1 MADYLDNE
9 AEESEEEEE
18 LDLNERKKLK
28 KLKAMHDSD
37 DDEDDDDEG
46 EVPGLIDDNPIDDN
60 DGEDSDGSERSGKRK
75 KSDDEFD
82 DRLEDEDY
90 DLLEE
95 NLGVKVERKRRFKRL
110 RRIQDEESEEEE
122 EREAGD
128 ERDAIANELF
138 TVSGEEDEARSEV
151 SHRGEVEAYD
161 EEESEDEDDFIVD
174 GDGVPITEKRRKKK
188 PIFSDAALQEAQDI
202 FGIDFD
208 YDEFEKYGED
218 EFEEEEEE
226 EDDDID
232 YLHDEAEDRPR
243 RSKKL
248 YKKKSTRKSIFEVYE
263 PSELIRG
270 HFTDVDNEIR
280 TTDIPERM
288 QLRTVPITP
297 TAEGSDELDL
307 EAEWIYKQAF
317 CQPTISIQDAHLN
330 EEAKERAKKGPQTVG
345 KIKKSLEFMRNQ
357 NFEVPFISFY
367 RKEYVLPELNINDL
381 WKIYKFDAK
390 WCQLK
395 QRKENLL
402 KLFEKMRNYQLDE
415 LMKNPDAPLP
425 ENLRLI
431 KDDDIERLKNAQTF
445 EELND
450 TYRHF
455 MLYYSQDV
463 SAMQESLRKKE
474 KENRKKAKIEKR
486 RQQIAEAEENGEDPP
501 EETVGDDDEEEEG
514 DDSLKQPVRKGPYFI
529 CKKAGLDSLA
539 KKFGLPP
546 EHFAEN
552 LRDNYQRHEV
562 DQEPIEP
569 AVIANEFCSA
579 IFKTSDEVLN
589 AVQLMVA
596 IQLAHEPLVRKCVRE
611 MYMERAKISIRP
623 TKTGMKEIDEGHV
636 LYGLKYL
643 KDKPVRDLVGD
654 QFLKLII
661 AEQDKLITISFS
673 DTIEG
678 NTTNNYI
685 DEIKQLYYRD
695 EFSKS
700 VQDWNALRTGSVEIA
715 LNRIVIPQLKKELR
729 NNLLMESKECVMKA
743 CCRKMYNWIK
753 IAPYTCEFPDEEDE
767 DWNTSK
773 GLRVMG
779 LAYVP
784 DPSQSAFTCM
794 VSPDGECTDH
804 LRLPHLMK
812 RKNSPRENEKMMKEA
827 DLLAIRNFIATKK
840 PHVVVIGGESREALM
855 ISADI
860 KECIANLSEEEQ
872 FPSIQVEIYDNE
884 LSKVYANSNRG
895 VSEFRDYPDLLRQ
908 AISLAR
914 RMQDPLLEFSQ
925 LCTIDEEIMCLKYHP
940 LQDQLPKE
948 DLIENLNL
956 EFINRINEVGVD
968 LNRAVLH
975 PYTANLVQFVCGLGP
990 RKAQALI
997 KILKQTNQRLEN
1009 RTQLI
1014 TACHMGPKVFVN
1026 CAGFIKIDTNSLG
1039 DSTEAYVEVLD
1050 GSRVHP
1056 ETYEWAR
1063 KMAVD
1068 ALEYDDEDANP
1079 AGALEEIL
1087 ESPERLKDLD
1097 LDAFAEELERQGFGN
1112 KCITLYDIRAELNSR
1127 YKDLRI
1133 PYQSPNAEKL
1143 FDVLTKETPETFYV
1157 GKLIMAA
1164 VIGIS
1169 HRKPQGD
1176 QLDQA
1181 NPVRNDE
1188 TGLWQCPFCLKN
1200 DFPELSEV
1208 WNHFDAGGCPGKA
1221 TGVRLRLD
1229 NGISGY
1235 IHVKNLSDKHVANPE
1250 ERVRVGQVI
1259 HCRVIKIEVERFSVE
1274 CTSKSSDLLDKNHE
1288 WRPQK
1293 DVYYDTEAEE
1303 KDVKVEEDAKKA
1315 QQRQTYV
1322 KRVIIHPSFHNI
1334 SFAEVEKL
1342 MQTVKQGEAII
1353 RPSSKG
1359 SDHLTVTWK
1368 VTDNIY
1374 QHIDIREEG
1383 KENTFSLGRSLWI
1396 GSEEFEDL
1404 DEIIARHINPMS
1416 AYVSELLDFK
1426 YYKPNVEGI
1435 KDKAEEIL
1443 KEQKK
1448 QNPGGIPYIVS
1459 ASKNYPGKF
1468 MLSYLP
1474 RTRCRHEYVT
1484 ITSDGFRFRGQMF
1497 SRVNDLFRWFK
1508 EHFRDPIPGQ
1518 STPGTPH
1525 GAMTSRT
1532 PYNGTPGVNG
1542 VNSDA
1547 IQRVAQS
1554 LPHHMLH
1561 SLSKV
1566 ANQTPHHYPPYT
1578 PGAASVNNYGM
1589 YGSTPYT
1596 PSGQTPFMTP
1606 YHTPHHTPHH
1616 PQTPSHSQGPFLQP
1630 IPPAMNPNSHRTAR
1644 SHRSVPS
1651 ASDATNWSKAA
1662 EAWARSK
1669 QTTSKEFN
1677 TTPRYDESRKTPR
1690 NQEAPNERATPRNR
1704 TPSARTPSYKSPR
1717 GTPFTNSSPRSM
1729 SLGDGTPLY
1738 DESWQ

>member
-1 MADYLDNE
+1 MADYLDAE

-18 LDLNERKKLK
+18 LNVNERKKLK
-28 KLKAMHDSD
+28 RLKAMHDSD
-37 DDEDDDDEG
+37 DEDDDDEDEG
-46 EVPGLIDDNPIDDN
+46 EVPGLIDDNPIDEDN
-60 DGEDSDGSERSGKRK
+60 DGDDSDGSDNSGKRK
-75 KSDDEFD
+75 KSDDEDFD

-95 NLGVKVERKRRFKRL
+95 NLGVKVERKHRFKRL
-110 RRIQDEESEEEE
+110 RRIQDEESEGEE
-122 EREAGD
+122 EREADD

-138 TVSGEEDEARSEV
+138 QGSGEEDEERSEV
-151 SHRGEVEAYD
+151 SHRGEVEAFD
-161 EEESEDEDDFIVD
+161 EDESDDEDDFIVD
-174 GDGVPITEKRRKKK
+174 GDGVPITEKRKKK
-188 PIFSDAALQEAQDI
+188 KHIFSDAALQEAQDI

-208 YDEFEKYGED
+208 YDEFGKYEEN

-226 EDDDID
+226 EEDEYIHDD
-232 YLHDEAEDRPR
+232 LEDRPR
-243 RSKKL
+243 RSKKHL
-248 YKKKSTRKSIFEVYE
+248 KKKSTKKSIFEIYE

-270 HFTDVDNEIR
+270 HFTDIDNEIR

-297 TAEGSDELDL
+297 TAEGSDELDF

-317 CQPTISIQDAHLN
+317 CQPTISVQDAHLN

-345 KIKKSLEFMRNQ
+345 KIKKALDFMRNQ

-395 QRKENLL
+395 QRKENLM
-402 KLFEKMRNYQLDE
+402 KLFVRMRDYQLDE
-415 LMKNPDAPLP
+415 IMKNPDAPLSD
-425 ENLRLI
+425 NVRVI
-431 KDDDIERLKNAQTF
+431 KDEDIERLKSAQTF

-450 TYRHF
+450 IYRHF
-455 MLYYSQDV
+455 MLYYNQDV
-463 SAMQESLRKKE
+463 SAMQECMRKKE
-474 KENRKKAKIEKR
+474 KEARQKAKEEKR
-486 RQQIAEAEENGEDPP
+486 KQQIAEAEENGEDPP
-501 EETVGDDDEEEEG
+501 EEIADEEDEEEQIDET
-514 DDSLKQPVRKGPYFI
+514 LKQPVRKGPYYI
-529 CKKAGLDSLA
+529 CKKAGLDGLA
-539 KKFGLPP
+539 KKFGLSP

-562 DQEPIEP
+562 DQDPTEPT
-569 AVIANEFCSA
+569 VIANEFTST
-579 IFKTSDEVLN
+579 IFNTSDEVLE
-589 AVQLMVA
+589 ATQLMVA

-611 MYMERAKISIRP
+611 MYMERAKLCVKP
-623 TKTGMKEIDEGHV
+623 TKKGMKEIDESHAI
-636 LYGLKYL
+636 YAWKYL

-661 AEQDKLITISFS
+661 ADEDKLVALSFS
-673 DTIEG
+673 DMIEG
-678 NTTNNYI
+678 NTSNNYL

-700 VQDWNALRTGSVEIA
+700 VQDWNALRTGT
-715 LNRIVIPQLKKELR
+715 
-729 NNLLMESKECVMKA
+729 

-753 IAPYTCEFPDEEDE
+753 IAPYTCEFPDEDDE
-767 DWNTSK
+767 DWNTGK
-773 GLRVMG
+773 GIRVMG

-784 DPSQSAFTCM
+784 DPSQAAFTCII
-794 VSPDGECTDH
+794 SPEGECTDY
-804 LRLPHLMK
+804 LRLPHLLK
-812 RKNSPRENEKMMKEA
+812 RKNSFRENEKMMKEA
-827 DLLAIRNFIATKK
+827 DLLALKNFIATKK
-840 PHVVVIGGESREALM
+840 PHIIVVSGESREALM
-855 ISADI
+855 IVSDL
-860 KECIANLSEEEQ
+860 KECISNLTEDEQ
-872 FPSIQVEIYDNE
+872 FPTVQVEICDNE
-884 LSKVYANSNRG
+884 LAKVYSNSNKG
-895 VSEFRDYPDLLRQ
+895 IAEFRDYPDLLRQ

-914 RMQDPLLEFSQ
+914 RLQDPLLEFSQ

-948 DLIENLNL
+948 DLIENLYL

-968 LNRAVLH
+968 LNRAVQQ

-990 RKAQALI
+990 RKSQALL

-1026 CAGFIKIDTNSLG
+1026 CAGFVKIDTNSLG

-1087 ESPERLKDLD
+1087 DSPERLKDLD

-1127 YKDLRI
+1127 YKDLRV
-1133 PYQSPNAEKL
+1133 PYQSLNTEKL
-1143 FDVLTKETPETFYV
+1143 FDVLTKETPESFYV
-1157 GKLIMAA
+1157 GKLVLAT
-1164 VIGIS
+1164 VVGIS

-1208 WNHFDAGGCPGKA
+1208 WNHFDAGACPGKA

-1259 HCRVIKIEVERFSVE
+1259 HCRIIKIEVERFSVE
-1274 CTSKSSDLLDKNHE
+1274 CTSKTSDLLDKNHE

-1293 DVYYDTEAEE
+1293 DVYYDAEAEE
-1303 KDVKVEEDAKKA
+1303 KDMKTEEEAKKA

-1322 KRVIIHPSFHNI
+1322 KRVIIHPSFHNV

-1342 MQTVKQGEAII
+1342 MQTMKQGEAII

-1359 SDHLTVTWK
+1359 ADHLTVTWK
-1368 VTDNIY
+1368 VTENIY

-1396 GSEEFEDL
+1396 GNEEFEDL

-1426 YYKPNVEGI
+1426 YYKSTIEGI

-1459 ASKNYPGKF
+1459 AAKNYPGKF
-1468 MLSYLP
+1468 LLSYLP
-1474 RTRCRHEYVT
+1474 RVRCRHEYVT
-1484 ITSDGFRFRGQMF
+1484 VTPDGYRFRNQIF

-1532 PYNGTPGVNG
+1532 PYNGTPVVNG

-1547 IQRVAQS
+1547 IQRVAQNM
-1554 LPHHMLH
+1554 PHHMLH

-1566 ANQTPHHYPPYT
+1566 ANQTPHYPPYT
-1578 PGAASVNNYGM
+1578 PGTASVNNYGM

-1606 YHTPHHTPHH
+1606 YPTPHHTPHH

-1644 SHRSVPS
+1644 PHRSVTNS
-1651 ASDATNWSKAA
+1651 SDTTNWTKAA

-1669 QTTSKEFN
+1669 QSTSKEFN
-1677 TTPRYDESRKTPR
+1677 STPRYDESRKTPR
-1690 NQEAPNERATPRNR
+1690 NLDNQNERVTPRNR

-1729 SLGDGTPLY
+1729 SLSGDGTPLY
-1738 DESWQ
+1738 DES

>member
-1 MADYLDNE
+1 MADYLDAE

-18 LDLNERKKLK
+18 LDVYERRKLK
-28 KLKAMHDSD
+28 KLRAMQDS

-46 EVPGLIDDNPIDDN
+46 QIDGLIDDNPIEDN
-60 DGEDSDGSERSGKRK
+60 DGEDSDGSGSGKRK
-75 KSDDEFD
+75 KSDDEDFD

-95 NLGVKVERKRRFKRL
+95 NLGVKVERKHRFKRL
-110 RRIQDEESEEEE
+110 RRIQDEESEGEEE
-122 EREAGD
+122 GETD
-128 ERDAIANELF
+128 ERNAIANELF
-138 TVSGEEDEARSEV
+138 QGSGDEDDERSEI
-151 SHRGEVEAYD
+151 SHRPEVEAFD

-174 GDGVPITEKRRKKK
+174 GDGVPITEKKRKKK
-188 PIFSDAALQEAQDI
+188 HIFSDAALQEAQDI
-202 FGIDFD
+202 FGVDFD
-208 YDEFEKYGED
+208 YDEFGKYEDD
-218 EFEEEEEE
+218 EFDEDEE
-226 EDDDID
+226 EDADDE
-232 YLHDEAEDRPR
+232 YLEDGEDRPR
-243 RSKKL
+243 RSRKHF
-248 YKKKSTRKSIFEVYE
+248 KKKTTKKSIFEIYE

-288 QLRTVPITP
+288 QLRSIPITP

-317 CQPTISIQDAHLN
+317 CQPTISVQDAHLN
-330 EEAKERAKKGPQTVG
+330 EEAKERAKKGPQTVN
-345 KIKKSLEFMRNQ
+345 KIKKALDFMRNQ

-381 WKIYKFDAK
+381 WKIYKFDTK

-402 KLFEKMRNYQLDE
+402 KLFEKMRNFQLDE
-415 LMKNPDAPLP
+415 IMKNPDAPLP
-425 ENLRLI
+425 ENIRVI
-431 KDDDIERLKNAQTF
+431 KDDDIERLKNVQTF
-445 EELND
+445 DELND
-450 TYRHF
+450 VYRHF
-455 MLYYSQDV
+455 MLYYSHDLP
-463 SAMQESLRKKE
+463 AMQDDLRKKE
-474 KENRKKAKIEKR
+474 IEIRKKSRIEKR
-486 RQQIAEAEENGEDPP
+486 KQQIAEAEENGISL
-501 EETVGDDDEEEEG
+501 EETIDIEEDDEGQIDET
-514 DDSLKQPVRKGPYFI
+514 LKQPVRKGPYSV
-529 CKKAGLDSLA
+529 CRKAGLDGLA
-539 KKFGLPP
+539 KKFGLTP

-562 DQEPIEP
+562 EQESIEP
-569 AVIANEFCSA
+569 TVVAEEFCSA
-579 IFKTSDEVLN
+579 VFKTSNEVLK

-596 IQLAHEPLVRKCVRE
+596 IQLAHEPLVCKCVRE
-611 MYMERAKISIRP
+611 MYMERAKLSVRP
-623 TKTGMKEIDEGHV
+623 TKKGIKEIDENHP
-636 LYGLKYL
+636 LFTIKYL
-643 KDKPVRDLVGD
+643 KDKPVRDLIGD
-654 QFLKLII
+654 QFLKLIM
-661 AEQDKLITISFS
+661 AEEDKLITISFS
-673 DTIEG
+673 DMIEG

-729 NNLLMESKECVMKA
+729 SNLLIEAKECVMKA

-753 IAPYTCEFPDEEDE
+753 VAPYSCEFPDEDDE

-773 GLRVMG
+773 GIRVMG
-779 LAYVP
+779 LAYIS
-784 DPSQSAFTCM
+784 DPSVSAFTCII
-794 VSPDGECTDH
+794 SPDGECTDY
-804 LRLPHLMK
+804 LRLPHLLK
-812 RKNSPRENEKMMKEA
+812 RKNSFRENEKMMKEA
-827 DLLAIRNFIATKK
+827 DLLAVKNFIATKK
-840 PHVVVIGGESREALM
+840 PHVVVVSGESREALM
-855 ISADI
+855 IVADL
-860 KECIANLSEEEQ
+860 KECITNLVEDEQ
-872 FPSIQVEIYDNE
+872 FPAIQVEICDND
-884 LSKVYANSNRG
+884 LAKVYANSNKG
-895 VSEFRDYPDLLRQ
+895 TSDFRDYPELLRQ

-914 RMQDPLLEFSQ
+914 RIQDPLLEFSQ
-925 LCTIDEEIMCLKYHP
+925 LCTVDEEIMCLKYHP
-940 LQDQLPKE
+940 LQDQLLKE
-948 DLIENLNL
+948 DLIENLYL
-956 EFINRINEVGVD
+956 EFINRVNEVGVD
-968 LNRAVLH
+968 LNRTVQE
-975 PYTANLVQFVCGLGP
+975 PYTSNLVQFVCGLGA
-990 RKAQALI
+990 RKAQSLI

-1009 RTQLI
+1009 RTQLV
-1014 TACHMGPKVFVN
+1014 TAFHMGPKVFVN

-1097 LDAFAEELERQGFGN
+1097 LDAFAEELERQCFGN
-1112 KCITLYDIRAELNSR
+1112 KCITLYDIRAELNCR
-1127 YKDLRI
+1127 YKDLRVA
-1133 PYQSPNAEKL
+1133 YQSLNTEKL
-1143 FDVLTKETPETFYV
+1143 FDILTKETPEMFYV
-1157 GKLIMAA
+1157 GKLILAT
-1164 VIGIS
+1164 VVGIS

-1208 WNHFDAGGCPGKA
+1208 WNHFDAGACPGKA
-1221 TGVRLRLD
+1221 TGIRLRLD

-1235 IHVKNLSDKHVANPE
+1235 IHVKNLSDKHVNNPE
-1250 ERVRVGQVI
+1250 ERVHVGQVI
-1259 HCRVIKIEVERFSVE
+1259 HCRITKIEVERFSVE
-1274 CTSKSSDLLDKNHE
+1274 CTSKTSDLIDKNRE

-1293 DVYYDTEAEE
+1293 DAYYDTEAEE
-1303 KDVKVEEDAKKA
+1303 NDTKIEEDTKKA

-1342 MQTVKQGEAII
+1342 MQTVKQGETII

-1368 VTDNIY
+1368 VTEKIH
-1374 QHIDIREEG
+1374 QHIDVREEG
-1383 KENTFSLGRSLWI
+1383 KENVFSLGRSLWI
-1396 GSEEFEDL
+1396 GNEEFEDL
-1404 DEIIARHINPMS
+1404 DEIIARHINPM
-1416 AYVSELLDFK
+1416 AVYASELLDFK
-1426 YYKPNVEGI
+1426 YYKPNVEGL

-1448 QNPGGIPYIVS
+1448 QNPGGIPYIIS
-1459 ASKNYPGKF
+1459 AARNYPGKF
-1468 MLSYLP
+1468 LLSYLP
-1474 RTRCRHEYVT
+1474 RVRCRHEYVT
-1484 ITSDGFRFRGQMF
+1484 VTPDGFRYRGQIF
-1497 SRVNDLFRWFK
+1497 NRVNDLFRWFK

-1525 GAMTSRT
+1525 GGMTTRT
-1532 PYNGTPGVNG
+1532 PYISTPGING

-1547 IQRVAQS
+1547 IQKVAQNM
-1554 LPHHMLH
+1554 PHHMLH

-1566 ANQTPHHYPPYT
+1566 ASQTPHNYPPCT
-1578 PGAASVNNYGM
+1578 PGTASVNNYGI

-1616 PQTPSHSQGPFLQP
+1616 PQTPSHNQGPFLQP
-1630 IPPAMNPNSHRTAR
+1630 IPPAMNSNTHRASR
-1644 SHRSVPS
+1644 SHRSTS
-1651 ASDATNWSKAA
+1651 SDSTNWTKAA
-1662 EAWARSK
+1662 EAWARAK
-1669 QTTSKEFN
+1669 QSTSRNFN
-1677 TTPRYDESRKTPR
+1677 ITPRYDDNRRTPR
-1690 NQEAPNERATPRNR
+1690 NQETQNDRAVPRNR
-1704 TPSARTPSYKSPR
+1704 TPSVRTPSYKSPK

-1729 SLGDGTPLY
+1729 SISGDGTPLY
-1738 DESWQ
+1738 DENW